1 MFERS
6 DLGVLKKE
14 AKEGAKEM
22 ARLGAKISRERE
34 RQKAL
39 EAKRVKETAALAQKE
54 AEKVKEAAALAKKE
68 AEEAAK
74 EKARQ
79 ETEAVRER
87 EKQEALEA
95 KKAKEAVALAKKE
108 AEKAAKE
115 KARQEAEETRE
126 KARQEA
132 MQAKIA
138 QESTARVKKEAEDA
152 AKEKARLEAEAV
164 REREKQEA
172 LEAKRAKEAAVLAQK
187 EAEKAAKEK
196 ARLET
201 EKTREKAKLEAMQA
215 KIAQESAARAKKE
228 AEDAAKEK
236 ARLEAEKTREKAR
249 QEAMQAKIAQ
259 ESAARAKK
267 EAEAAAKEK
276 ARLEV
281 EKARQEAEAVRERA
295 KHMAEEMKKAQ
306 EFAASPRREAEAVV
320 ETERTKKIQNTQE
333 VASEGGR
340 TKRRAS
346 FNAVPLFSG
355 RSLLILC
362 IGIIVGAGLGLV
374 YWIVSPSLSSS
385 NAPAGNVQ
393 PNLSQRIGIPSDVPW
408 TSTVN
413 IQVVNPGYDSMAL
426 SDLRARGQY
435 YAAKATSLP
444 FLQYLSQDLE
454 KNTAYPHTPDELD
467 QIIKVSFDSKAEQ
480 PTILITATANN
491 IQESQFL
498 ATHIPKVFNDYLI
511 AEENNTRDEQ
521 YQIISG
527 KIDRVKAS
535 IVESQ
540 QELNKFTQANN
551 KVESDPKYVAL
562 DAKIRALET
571 ELDRQ
576 ATVLA
581 SQLVSGNDI
590 TKGNAQQQEYEKT
603 LQQTSV
609 VSAALSEAENKLR
622 ATESQKATTDNF
634 SSSAAIVT
642 LNAKI
647 SALQNEL
654 NRAMNGDGINPGLV
668 HLIATGATGT
678 TGYID
683 TQKQVDKISE
693 VLVQTQNELA
703 TLQSQSGSITLEND
717 PAYQLALA
725 NVDSLKDQQSALRQ
739 RLTSLALDG
748 RLEDSQPSTQ
758 AAFEMTSAALAEAK
772 KEMAALK
779 DSQSGSDSLVEN
791 LDYQVALNKA
801 DNLNKQL
808 ATLTGQL
815 SSMVGDTF
823 NPADVTNY
831 LAAGNP
837 SMPLPVMPARMR
849 VRNALMMG
857 GIVGIGGAWAILNR
871 KWLAKSMSNSSAKAD
886 EEEDLA

>member
-1 MFERS
+1 MP
-6 DLGVLKKE
+6 GLKKRP
-14 AKEGAKEM
+14 KT
-22 ARLGAKISRERE
+22 RL
-34 RQKAL
+34 
-39 EAKRVKETAALAQKE
+39 
-54 AEKVKEAAALAKKE
+54 
-68 AEEAAK
+68 
-74 EKARQ
+74 
-79 ETEAVRER
+79 
-87 EKQEALEA
+87 
-95 KKAKEAVALAKKE
+95 
-108 AEKAAKE
+108 
-115 KARQEAEETRE
+115 
-126 KARQEA
+126 
-132 MQAKIA
+132 
-138 QESTARVKKEAEDA
+138 
-152 AKEKARLEAEAV
+152 KEKARLEA
-164 REREKQEA
+164 
-172 LEAKRAKEAAVLAQK
+172 
-187 EAEKAAKEK
+187 
-196 ARLET
+196 
-201 EKTREKAKLEAMQA
+201 
-215 KIAQESAARAKKE
+215 
-228 AEDAAKEK
+228 
-236 ARLEAEKTREKAR
+236 
-249 QEAMQAKIAQ
+249 
-259 ESAARAKK
+259 
-267 EAEAAAKEK
+267 
-276 ARLEV
+276 

-295 KHMAEEMKKAQ
+295 KHVAEEMKKAQ
-306 EFAASPRREAEAVV
+306 EFTASPRREAEAVV
-320 ETERTKKIQNTQE
+320 ETERTKKIQNKQE

-340 TKRRAS
+340 TKRRES

-362 IGIIVGAGLGLV
+362 VGVIVGAGLGLV

-385 NAPAGNVQ
+385 NAPAGSNIQ
-393 PNLSQRIGIPSDVPW
+393 PNLTQRIGMPSDVPW

-413 IQVVNPGYDSMAL
+413 IQVVNPGSDSMAL

-454 KNTAYPHTPDELD
+454 KNTAYSHTPDELD
-467 QIIKVSFDSKAEQ
+467 QMIKVSFDSKAEQ

-521 YQIISG
+521 YQIISS
-527 KIDRVKAS
+527 KIDHVKAS

-540 QELNKFTQANN
+540 QELNKFTQAANN

-576 ATVLA
+576 ASLLA

-590 TKGNAQQQEYEKT
+590 TNSNAQQQEYEKT

-609 VSAALSEAENKLR
+609 ISAALSEAENKLR
-622 ATESQKATTDNF
+622 AIELQKATTDNF

-654 NRAMNGDGINPGLV
+654 DRAMNGDGINPGLV
-668 HLIATGATGT
+668 HLIATGATST

-703 TLQSQSGSITLEND
+703 TVQSQSGSTTLEND

-725 NVDSLKDQQSALRQ
+725 NVDSLRDQQSALRQ
-739 RLTSLALDG
+739 RLTSLALDSQDG
-748 RLEDSQPSTQ
+748 QPSTQ
-758 AAFEMTSAALAEAK
+758 TAFDMTSTALAEAK
-772 KEMAALK
+772 KEMATLK
-779 DSQSGSDSLVEN
+779 SSQSGSDSVVEN

-808 ATLTGQL
+808 TTLTGQL
-815 SSMVGDTF
+815 SSLVGDTF
-823 NPADVTNY
+823 NPAAVTNY
-831 LAAGNP
+831 LVAGNP

-849 VRNALMMG
+849 ARNALMMG

-871 KWLAKSMSNSSAKAD
+871 KWLSKSMSNSSAKAD
-886 EEEDLA
+886 KEEDLA